1 MPCVFTNCHNCLC
14 AVGGT
19 INTDVHK
26 YAESACRK
34 SGGIFV
40 PPHEAVIHQYMREMI
55 VNSGDMSIVSDS
67 HTRYGTQGS
76 VSIGEGGPELAKA
89 MLGKYYE
96 IDYPGVIAVLLTG
109 TPKPWVGPM
118 DVALSIIGKVFKNNF
133 VKNKVLEFIGPG
145 VHSLS
150 MDFRNGIDTMTTESA
165 CLSSVWA
172 TDDKVKE
179 YFEIHKRPQG
189 FKEMVP
195 GNAALYDGVV
205 EVNLDTIVPMIALPF
220 HPSNAYPLA
229 DVIAEPEKYL
239 KMVEKEAERVFENNK
254 DIHLD
259 LCSKIHDGKI
269 KVDQAATLLDIKS
282 RMLLP
287 KVEKEEEE
295 DEEDPRAELVRR
307 LLEYKM
313 YKYMAQELEERE
325 QEAELLFFKE
335 PTIPRE
341 VAKYEEPL
349 DLDKLLDGLT
359 LAKLQKV
366 FDAVMKRNANKLD
379 PVRSRF
385 STIRREPISLEQK
398 VRSVLSYAREHR
410 HFKFSD
416 VLERESDRLEI
427 VVAFLAVLELM
438 RMGRIHLVQ
447 EKLFDEMQLDT
458 VDVDETED
466 EAELELSTEEG
477 EEYARIR

>member
-1 MPCVFTNCHNCLC
+1 MDIQILNIAELLLFVFMICTCIRIYRQKKQKGKISLKTLIMFLINLIFYVMVTGTNYHRTHP
-14 AVGGT
+14 G
-19 INTDVHK
+19 
-26 YAESACRK
+26 ESKFQA
-34 SGGIFV
+34 GITYNNVRIF
-40 PPHEAVIHQYMREMI
+40 IY
-55 VNSGDMSIVSDS
+55 SIVFCLGLAIMKKMKKLASKWIITWAILCTVFLIVMS
-67 HTRYGTQGS
+67 FCEIENAY
-76 VSIGEGGPELAKA
+76 VSFSTADQAE
-89 MLGKYYE
+89 KYYGIE
-96 IDYPGVIAVLLTG
+96 
-109 TPKPWVGPM
+109 
-118 DVALSIIGKVFKNNF
+118 
-133 VKNKVLEFIGPG
+133 KNKIDIYDIPIVLITEQYLEY
-145 VHSLS
+145 VNQ
-150 MDFRNGIDTMTTESA
+150 MDHED
-165 CLSSVWA
+165 L
-172 TDDKVKE
+172 D
-179 YFEIHKRPQG
+179 
-189 FKEMVP
+189 
-195 GNAALYDGVV
+195 VV
-205 EVNLDTIVPMIALPF
+205 SDFLVM
-220 HPSNAYPLA
+220 
-229 DVIAEPEKYL
+229 
-239 KMVEKEAERVFENNK
+239 
-254 DIHLD
+254 
-259 LCSKIHDGKI
+259 
-269 KVDQAATLLDIKS
+269 AATLLDIKS

-398 VRSVLSYAREHR
+398 VKSVLSYAREHR

-438 RMGRIHLVQ
+438 KMGRIHLVQ

-458 VDVDETED
+458 VDVDETEG

>member
-1 MPCVFTNCHNCLC
+1 VPIALVSYRVVGRAFLLKSLRTILIGTLFVDVLFARVPAYTGDPLLAALFMGVFL
-14 AVGGT
+14 G
-19 INTDVHK
+19 
-26 YAESACRK
+26 
-34 SGGIFV
+34 SGLALV
-40 PPHEAVIHQYMREMI
+40 YMR
-55 VNSGDMSIVSDS
+55 
-67 HTRYGTQGS
+67 GS
-76 VSIGEGGPELAKA
+76 STGGA
-89 MLGKYYE
+89 
-96 IDYPGVIAVLLTG
+96 
-109 TPKPWVGPM
+109 
-118 DVALSIIGKVFKNNF
+118 
-133 VKNKVLEFIGPG
+133 
-145 VHSLS
+145 
-150 MDFRNGIDTMTTESA
+150 DFLVM
-165 CLSSVWA
+165 
-172 TDDKVKE
+172 
-179 YFEIHKRPQG
+179 
-189 FKEMVP
+189 
-195 GNAALYDGVV
+195 
-205 EVNLDTIVPMIALPF
+205 
-220 HPSNAYPLA
+220 
-229 DVIAEPEKYL
+229 
-239 KMVEKEAERVFENNK
+239 
-254 DIHLD
+254 
-259 LCSKIHDGKI
+259 
-269 KVDQAATLLDIKS
+269 AATLLDIKS

-398 VRSVLSYAREHR
+398 VKSVLSYAREHR

-438 RMGRIHLVQ
+438 KMGRIHLVQ
-447 EKLFDEMQLDT
+447 EKLFDEIQLDT
-458 VDVDETED
+458 VDVDEMED

>member
-1 MPCVFTNCHNCLC
+1 MEISYKLDNF
-14 AVGGT
+14 
-19 INTDVHK
+19 
-26 YAESACRK
+26 
-34 SGGIFV
+34 
-40 PPHEAVIHQYMREMI
+40 
-55 VNSGDMSIVSDS
+55 
-67 HTRYGTQGS
+67 
-76 VSIGEGGPELAKA
+76 EGPL
-89 MLGKYYE
+89 
-96 IDYPGVIAVLLTG
+96 DLL
-109 TPKPWVGPM
+109 
-118 DVALSIIGKVFKNNF
+118 LHLIE
-133 VKNKVLEFIGPG
+133 KNKVSIYDIPIVLITEQYLEY
-145 VHSLS
+145 VNQ
-150 MDFRNGIDTMTTESA
+150 MDHED
-165 CLSSVWA
+165 L
-172 TDDKVKE
+172 D
-179 YFEIHKRPQG
+179 
-189 FKEMVP
+189 
-195 GNAALYDGVV
+195 VV
-205 EVNLDTIVPMIALPF
+205 SDFLVM
-220 HPSNAYPLA
+220 
-229 DVIAEPEKYL
+229 
-239 KMVEKEAERVFENNK
+239 
-254 DIHLD
+254 
-259 LCSKIHDGKI
+259 
-269 KVDQAATLLDIKS
+269 AATLLDIKS

-366 FDAVMKRNANKLD
+366 FD

-438 RMGRIHLVQ
+438 KMGRIHLVQ

>member
-1 MPCVFTNCHNCLC
+1 MEISYKLDNF
-14 AVGGT
+14 
-19 INTDVHK
+19 
-26 YAESACRK
+26 
-34 SGGIFV
+34 
-40 PPHEAVIHQYMREMI
+40 
-55 VNSGDMSIVSDS
+55 
-67 HTRYGTQGS
+67 
-76 VSIGEGGPELAKA
+76 EGPL
-89 MLGKYYE
+89 
-96 IDYPGVIAVLLTG
+96 DLL
-109 TPKPWVGPM
+109 
-118 DVALSIIGKVFKNNF
+118 LHLIE
-133 VKNKVLEFIGPG
+133 KNKVSIYDIPIVLITEQYLEY
-145 VHSLS
+145 VNQ
-150 MDFRNGIDTMTTESA
+150 MDHED
-165 CLSSVWA
+165 L
-172 TDDKVKE
+172 D
-179 YFEIHKRPQG
+179 
-189 FKEMVP
+189 
-195 GNAALYDGVV
+195 VV
-205 EVNLDTIVPMIALPF
+205 SDFLVM
-220 HPSNAYPLA
+220 
-229 DVIAEPEKYL
+229 
-239 KMVEKEAERVFENNK
+239 
-254 DIHLD
+254 
-259 LCSKIHDGKI
+259 
-269 KVDQAATLLDIKS
+269 AATLLDIKS

-385 STIRREPISLEQK
+385 STIRREPISLE
-398 VRSVLSYAREHR
+398 
-410 HFKFSD
+410 
-416 VLERESDRLEI
+416 I

-438 RMGRIHLVQ
+438 KMGRIHLVQ
-447 EKLFDEMQLDT
+447 EKLFDEIQLDT